1 MSLGK
6 DQGNGLF
13 TRLQHI
19 PIFSSGKLN
28 LIIAW
33 INIYGCGREED
44 GILNYMKLNDDIIS
58 FIANFKGLLLK
69 GRFL

>member
-6 DQGNGLF
+6 EQGNGLF

-19 PIFSSGKLN
+19 LIFSSGKLN
-28 LIIAW
+28 LITAW

-44 GILNYMKLNDDIIS
+44 GTLNNMELNNEIIS
-58 FIANFKGLLLK
+58 FIANFKG
-69 GRFL
+69 